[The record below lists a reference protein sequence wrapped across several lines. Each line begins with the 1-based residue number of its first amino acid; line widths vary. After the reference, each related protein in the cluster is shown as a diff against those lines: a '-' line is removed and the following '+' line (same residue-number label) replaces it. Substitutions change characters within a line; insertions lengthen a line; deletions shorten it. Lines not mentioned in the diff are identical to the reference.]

1 MMMWLVMGAMAAEPN
16 TVSLE
21 WSAPTCA
28 DGDLRDESARR
39 ARGACGSSRLERWT
53 YQYRVS
59 RTTQGCDVWT
69 VAWCETSNM
78 TYAPPGDVSVP
89 TLYSDKEFKGT
100 ALAIPDG
107 SWELRDIP
115 LRDGGVWNDKPGSVR
130 VPEGWTVRLC
140 DEPGGTG
147 RCADFKSDMAD
158 LRKSLV
164 GNDAASYVMVARGD
178 IEPAHACPLA
188 FEHDN
193 FKGRSLEL
201 CDDML
206 DMRGGSWND
215 KFNSIMVP
223 PGWQVELC
231 ANPLGAGA
239 CKVADGDI
247 AKLGETVVGS
257 DKVSSVRVLARR

>member
-1 MMMWLVMGAMAAEPN
+1 MWMMMMAAMAAEPN

-21 WSAPTCA
+21 WLAPTCG
-28 DGDLRDESARR
+28 DDDLRNESARR
-39 ARGACGSSRLERWT
+39 ARGACGSSRVERWT

-59 RTTQGCDVWT
+59 RKSQGCEVWT
-69 VAWCETSNM
+69 VAWCEPSNM
-78 TYAPPGDVSVP
+78 TYVAPGDVTVP

-107 SWELRDIP
+107 DWELQQIP
-115 LRDGGVWNDKPGSVR
+115 IRDGGVWNDKAGSVR
-130 VPEGWTVRLC
+130 VPSGWTVRLC
-140 DEPGGTG
+140 QEPGGGG
-147 RCADFKSDMAD
+147 RCADFKDD
-158 LRKSLV
+158 TPELHKTLV
-164 GNDAASYVMVARGD
+164 GNDAASYVMVVRGE
-178 IEPAHACPLA
+178 IAPAHKCPLA

-215 KFNSIMVP
+215 KFNSVMVP

-247 AKLGETVVGS
+247 SRLGTTVVGS
-257 DKVSSVRVLARR
+257 DKVSSVRIIARR